1 MNKYKKL
8 VFNTGIFAI
17 GTFGSKI
24 LVLLLNRLYTA
35 NLSTDS
41 MGIKGLLIT
50 AALFLQ
56 PIFTFA
62 LQEYLIRFGLDK
74 NYDKREVFNTSAVM
88 TAAGMALMTL
98 VLPFLGYIPALE
110 FIKGYT
116 VLLLIYV
123 VTSSFRMLCQQ
134 FIRAIDKVKLFS
146 IDGIF
151 AALTLLVFNIIFI
164 SVLHWGV
171 KGFMLATILSDL
183 CSTIFLF
190 TAAKLRDYTGAEF
203 FNKKLAAEMLRFAG
217 PFIPTIVMWTITS
230 LSDRLFINKMHSDYY
245 QLGKSAAGIYE
256 CANVIPNL
264 ISMVS
269 TIFYQAWSMSAISE
283 NSSTDRNRFYGKVY
297 SAYEAMLFI
306 ASAALLIIVKP
317 VTSIFMVS
325 DKYSE
330 YATVYRYTPILIAAV
345 VFMSLNQFLG
355 SIYSAT
361 KHPKNSFWTALV
373 ACGVNLP
380 MNFFLIPLW
389 GIQGAAVATLLSY
402 LICFWARIIDAR
414 YYVPFHFDGLKNLAN
429 TAILLGMC
437 IMMIFEVKLYI
448 VWMLLLAAV
457 IAALNYKS
465 LLITVNKLLKRS

>member
-35 NLSTDS
+35 NLSS
-41 MGIKGLLIT
+41 HSIGIKGLLVT
-50 AALFLQ
+50 MALFLQ

-74 NYDKREVFNTSAVM
+74 DYDKREVFNTSAVM

-98 VLPFLGYIPALE
+98 VLPFLGHIPALD
-110 FIKGYT
+110 FVKGYT

-134 FIRAIDKVKLFS
+134 FVRALDKVKLFS

-151 AALTLLVFNIIFI
+151 AALTLLIFNVIFI

-183 CSTIFLF
+183 CSTVYLF
-190 TAAKLRDYTGAEF
+190 TAAKLRDYTGAGF
-203 FNKKLAAEMLRFAG
+203 FNRKLAAEMLRFAG

-230 LSDRLFINKMHSDYY
+230 LSDRLFINKMHSDYHE
-245 QLGKSAAGIYE
+245 LGKSAVGIYD

-269 TIFYQAWSMSAISE
+269 TIFYQAWSMSAINE
-283 NSSTDRNRFYGKVY
+283 NASSDRNRFYGKVY
-297 SAYEAMLFI
+297 SAYEAILFI
-306 ASAALLIIVKP
+306 SSAALLLIVKP

-361 KHPKNSFWTALV
+361 KHPKNSFWTALA
-373 ACGVNLP
+373 ACGVNIP
-380 MNFFLIPLW
+380 MNYFLIPVW

-414 YYVPFHFDGLKNLAN
+414 YYVPFRFDGLKNLAN
-429 TAILLGMC
+429 TFLLLAMC
-437 IMMIFEVKLYI
+437 IIMIFEVKLYI
-448 VWMLLLAAV
+448 VWMIVLAAG
-457 IAALNYKS
+457 IAAFNYKS
-465 LLITVNKLLKRS
+465 LLMTVNKLLKRS

>member
-35 NLSTDS
+35 NLSSDS

-74 NYDKREVFNTSAVM
+74 DYDKREVFNTSAVM

-98 VLPFLGYIPALE
+98 VLPFLGYIPALD

-134 FIRAIDKVKLFS
+134 FVRALDKVKLFS

-190 TAAKLRDYTGAEF
+190 TAAKLREYTGAEF
-203 FNKKLAAEMLRFAG
+203 FNKKLAVEMLRFAG

-245 QLGKSAAGIYE
+245 KLGKSAAGIYD

-283 NSSTDRNRFYGKVY
+283 NSSSDRNRFYGKVY

-306 ASAALLIIVKP
+306 AAAALLIIVKP

-325 DKYSE
+325 EKYSE
-330 YATVYRYTPILIAAV
+330 YATVYQYTPILIAAV

-414 YYVPFHFDGLKNLAN
+414 YYVPFRFDGLKNLAN

-448 VWMLLLAAV
+448 VWMLLFAAV
-457 IAALNYKS
+457 IAAFNYKA
-465 LLITVNKLLKRS
+465 LLITVNKLLKRN